1 MGRSGWGE
9 GVLGLKGHMWGDGTT
24 QVMFGERAPG
34 LWLEPR
40 DELGRV
46 RRDLERQLQSW
57 DLASLGWEPWKVSDP
72 GRE

>member
-57 DLASLGWEPWKVSDP
+57 D
-72 GRE
+72 